1 MPAVDPAHDGPASR
15 LASLYRSHCKALLRF
30 LSRKVG
36 RQEASDLMHEAFI
49 RVARSEQGQIVLH
62 NERAFLFQIAANLAV
77 DHNRAQM
84 RQSRLLMPVEID
96 DLLAVA
102 DEGPGPDRQALGR
115 LDLQRLGAA
124 LRELPPRRAEVFRL
138 SRIEGLS
145 HASIAAR
152 LGVSLRTVE
161 AEVRMAL
168 DHCADRLR
176 PSRIPD

>member
-15 LASLYRSHCKALLRF
+15 LASLYRSHCEALLRF

-36 RQEASDLMHEAFI
+36 RHEATDLMHEAFI
-49 RVARSEQGQIVLH
+49 RVARSEQERTVFH

-84 RQSRLLMPVEID
+84 RQSRLLTPVEID

-102 DEGPGPDRQALGR
+102 DEGPGPDRQAQGR

-124 LRELPPRRAEVFRL
+124 LRELPPRRAEAFRL

-176 PSRIPD
+176 TGRIPD